1 MEKYANFYILKYG
14 EWDLKTDDR
23 SNMAYFEFLL
33 NNWGGIN
40 VRVEW
45 EKLNWVHIW
54 VWVEIL
60 NENRKKIIQVIY
72 DMWNKKMNGSPRS

>member
-1 MEKYANFYILKYG
+1 MEKSMRIFIYLMKYG

-33 NNWGGIN
+33 KNWGGIN

-45 EKLNWVHIW
+45 EKLNWVHSW
-54 VWVEIL
+54 VWVEIS
-60 NENRKKIIQVIY
+60 NETEEDDSSNLR
-72 DMWNKKMNGSPRS
+72 